1 MMTVKATYFS
11 MKPIRFLAA
20 LLCLKLLCTLLGV
33 FVFSRFSPLIDSDL
47 YLSGFYVSDG
57 SLRTR
62 IIQGIVLTLSN
73 FGGSVFIH
81 WSFGVMS
88 LAGVLYYFWRGGVR
102 WQLCLPL
109 LLPSALIWTSVI
121 GKEAI
126 FYGAFTLALVI
137 WSRFV
142 VRKCTATD
150 YVLLSVALLV
160 CAMLRP
166 HYGVVL
172 VWLFISVVLVEKFK
186 NDSWP
191 WLLLLALL
199 GCGILWLVA
208 WGPLL
213 DRGWGGIDPNARAS
227 RFVVFGI
234 EPGTGDGFQTY
245 KSLLPLGV
253 LIGIVGPLPTE
264 VYLRPIFTPFFLEG
278 VLILLFPAVVYLYA
292 RKQSFE
298 KKQLFKTIFW
308 LSLVPAILALM
319 VLHAPFGLLNPGSAT
334 RWRVNFEAIFHIAP
348 LLLLDGFLD
357 NDRHA
362 NHPFP
367 S

>member
-1 MMTVKATYFS
+1 MNLKVTDYS
-11 MKPIRFLAA
+11 MKTVRLLAA
-20 LLCLKLLCTLLGV
+20 LLGLKLLCTLLAV

-47 YLSGFYVSDG
+47 YLSGFFVSD
-57 SLRTR
+57 SALRTR

-88 LAGVLYYFWRGGVR
+88 LAGVFYYFWLGGVR

-109 LLPSALIWTSVI
+109 LLPSTLIWTSVI
-121 GKEAI
+121 GKDAI

-137 WSRFV
+137 WARFV

-150 YVLLSVALLV
+150 YLLLAVALLV

-172 VWLFISVVLVEKFK
+172 IWLFISAELVEKFK
-186 NDSWP
+186 NGA
-191 WLLLLALL
+191 WLWLFLLALL
-199 GCGILWLVA
+199 GCSILWFVA
-208 WGPLL
+208 WEPLL
-213 DRGWGGIDPNARAS
+213 YRGWGGVDPNAKAS
-227 RFVVFGI
+227 RFVLFGL
-234 EPGTGDGFQTY
+234 EPRTDDGFQTY
-245 KSLLPLGV
+245 KSLLPLGA
-253 LIGIVGPLPTE
+253 LIGIVGPLPSE
-264 VYLRPIFTPFFLEG
+264 VYSRPILLPFFLEG
-278 VLILLFPAVVYLYA
+278 VLILLLPAVVYLYA
-292 RKQSFE
+292 CKQFFE
-298 KKQLFKTIFW
+298 QKQLFKTIFW

-348 LLLLDGFLD
+348 LLLFYGFLD
-357 NDRHA
+357 NNRNA
-362 NHPFP
+362 NRPFP

>member
-1 MMTVKATYFS
+1 MNLKFTDYSIKV
-11 MKPIRFLAA
+11 IRLLAA
-20 LLCLKLLCTLLGV
+20 LLGLKLLCTLLAV

-47 YLSGFYVSDG
+47 YLSGFFVSDG
-57 SLRTR
+57 AFRTR
-62 IIQGIVLTLSN
+62 IIQAIVLTLSN

-81 WSFGVMS
+81 WSFGVIS
-88 LAGVLYYFWRGGVR
+88 LAGVFYYYLRGGVR

-109 LLPSALIWTSVI
+109 LLPSTMIWTSVI

-137 WSRFV
+137 WARFV
-142 VRKCTATD
+142 VRKCSATD
-150 YVLLSVALLV
+150 YLLLAAALLV

-172 VWLFISVVLVEKFK
+172 FWLFISVMLVERFK
-186 NDSWP
+186 NDAWP
-191 WLLLLALL
+191 WLCLLALL
-199 GCGILWLVA
+199 GASAILIFSWDELILRGFDGIE
-208 WGPLL
+208 PS
-213 DRGWGGIDPNARAS
+213 ARAS
-227 RFVVFGI
+227 RFAVFGI
-234 EPGTGDGFQTY
+234 DKKTSAGFELY
-245 KSLLPLGV
+245 KSLVPLGA
-253 LIGIVGPLPTE
+253 LLGIIGPMPTE
-264 VYLRPIFTPFFLEG
+264 LFTRPVFIPFFMEG
-278 VLILLFPAVVYLYA
+278 VLILLFPVGMYFYA
-292 RKQSFE
+292 CKQSFQQ
-298 KKQLFKTIFW
+298 KQLFKTIFW
-308 LSLVPAILALM
+308 LSLVPAILALV

-348 LLLLDGFLD
+348 FLLLYSFID